1 MSDLMNSIN
10 NNFAEETT
18 VTEETKAKAALNA
31 VYGVTAE
38 NYVDTDTVDPY
49 HSITDKSMN
58 QMYPETQ
65 LIETQQDR
73 DVQAIINGDVTNS
86 FTVLAS
92 SGDFT
97 AREAYRL
104 TRPDDD
110 EAISIGRQCKNV
122 VIDFDRYL
130 IYAYELEG
138 GKMGVGI
145 TIIGTDGKK
154 YVTSG
159 TAFIKEFLLLVRI
172 YAQDGEKLTKIKVL
186 HKESKNKTADGQKM
200 FYALP
205 VGM

>member
-10 NNFAEETT
+10 ENF
-18 VTEETKAKAALNA
+18 TEETA
-31 VYGVTAE
+31 VTAE
-38 NYVDTDTVDPY
+38 QAAEATQALNT
-49 HSITDKSMN
+49 
-58 QMYPETQ
+58 MYGVAAEQAIETQ

-86 FTVLAS
+86 FTVIAS
-92 SGDFT
+92 SGDFS
-97 AREAYRL
+97 AREAYSL

-110 EAISIGRQCKNV
+110 DAVSIGRQCKNV
-122 VIDFDRYL
+122 IIDFDRFL
-130 IYAYELEG
+130 VYAYELEG

-145 TIIGTDGKK
+145 TILGKDGKK

-159 TAFIKEFLLLVRI
+159 TAFIKEFLLLTRI
-172 YAQDGEKLTKIKVL
+172 YAQDGVKLEKIKVI

-205 VGM
+205 MGM

>member
-10 NNFAEETT
+10 ENF
-18 VTEETKAKAALNA
+18 TEETAVTEQETKAALNA
-31 VYGVTAE
+31 VYGITAE
-38 NYVDTDTVDPY
+38 QA
-49 HSITDKSMN
+49 M
-58 QMYPETQ
+58 ETQ

-86 FTVLAS
+86 FTVIAS
-92 SGDFT
+92 SGDFS
-97 AREAYRL
+97 AREAYSL
-104 TRPDDD
+104 TRPDDED
-110 EAISIGRQCKNV
+110 AISIGRQCKNV
-122 VIDFDRYL
+122 IIDFDRFL
-130 IYAYELEG
+130 VYAYELEG

-145 TIIGTDGKK
+145 TILGKDGKK

>member
-10 NNFAEETT
+10 ENFAEETAVT
-18 VTEETKAKAALNA
+18 AVTEETKAKAALNA

-38 NYVDTDTVDPY
+38 T
-49 HSITDKSMN
+49 

-92 SGDFT
+92 SGDFS
-97 AREAYRL
+97 AREAYSL

-110 EAISIGRQCKNV
+110 DAVSIGRQCKNV
-122 VIDFDRYL
+122 VIEFDRYL
-130 IYAYELEG
+130 VYAYELEG

-159 TAFIKEFLLLVRI
+159 TAFIKEFLLLTRI
-172 YAQDGEKLTKIKVL
+172 YAQDGVKLTKIKVL